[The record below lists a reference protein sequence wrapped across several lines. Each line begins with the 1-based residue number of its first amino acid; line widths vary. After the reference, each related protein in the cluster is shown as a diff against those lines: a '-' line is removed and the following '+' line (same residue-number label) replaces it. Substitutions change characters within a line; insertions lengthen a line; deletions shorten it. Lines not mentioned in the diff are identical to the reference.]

1 MTTRPDRA
9 GDAAGVSRRRF
20 LAGAAGALALV
31 GLTACG
37 SGGSG
42 GASASPTAVGGGK
55 RTITTALG
63 PVEIPANPQRVVC
76 VDHYTPGALLDVGV
90 TPVGVADFDTNALL
104 ADYVPRLQ
112 GLPKVGKSNEAKPEK
127 VAELRPDLVLGTH
140 LAHAPD
146 PNAESYKAFAPTALF
161 AAKTAGD
168 WKDRALQAADAVGRR
183 AEGEKV
189 RQRYEERAAGIKK
202 KYADALARTKWSMV
216 QGGRSGEWA
225 LVLPGS
231 WGGVVLVDAGVQ
243 FGASSAGQQG
253 TTKNFSVEQ
262 MDALADSD
270 VILVRGNS
278 DGSIAAQVKPVL
290 EQPVWQGLRA
300 VKNNRV
306 FPLPYFNTLHYGQ
319 AEAMLNKIED
329 ILKQL

>member
-1 MTTRPDRA
+1 MR
-9 GDAAGVSRRRF
+9 DASGPSRRRF
-20 LAGAAGALALV
+20 LTGAAGALALL

-37 SGGSG
+37 GGGSTPA
-42 GASASPTAVGGGK
+42 GASGPSAGGGK
-55 RTITTALG
+55 RTIDTALG

-76 VDHYTPGALLDVGV
+76 VDHYTPGALMDVGV
-90 TPVGVADFDTNALL
+90 TPVGVAEFDTNALL
-104 ADYVPRLQ
+104 ADYVPRFQ
-112 GLPKVGKSNEAKPEK
+112 SLPKVGKSNEAKPEK
-127 VAELRPDLVLGTH
+127 VAELKPDLILGTH

-146 PNAESYKAFAPTALF
+146 PNAENYKAFAPTALF

-189 RQRYEERAAGIKK
+189 RQRYEERAAAIKK
-202 KYADALARTKWSMV
+202 RYTDALARTRWSMV
-216 QGGRSGEWA
+216 QGGKSGEWA

-231 WGGVVLVDAGVQ
+231 WGGVVLVDAGVR
-243 FGASSAGQQG
+243 FGAASEGQQG

-270 VILVRGNS
+270 VIVVRGNS
-278 DGSIAAQVKPVL
+278 DGSVAAQVKPVL
-290 EQPVWQGLRA
+290 EQPVWQGLKA
-300 VKNNRV
+300 VRNKKV

-319 AEAMLNKIED
+319 AEAMLNKIEE
-329 ILKQL
+329 ILQQL